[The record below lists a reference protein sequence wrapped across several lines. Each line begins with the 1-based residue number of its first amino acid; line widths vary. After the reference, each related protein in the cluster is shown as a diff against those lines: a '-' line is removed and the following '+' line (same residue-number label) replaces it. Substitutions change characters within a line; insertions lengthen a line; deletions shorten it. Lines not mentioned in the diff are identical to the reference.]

1 MQSLEG
7 SIVKT
12 IAYYLIQ
19 ADINFPFSI
28 TIIPEQIW
36 VVKSHECKYMRF
48 AFVVLAGSF
57 SKYHM
62 L

>member
-1 MQSLEG
+1 M
-7 SIVKT
+7 
-12 IAYYLIQ
+12 Q